1 METRSAWRKVLK
13 DLITYFHDIQKTY
26 EARSKSLY
34 TLSNVI
40 GNINIPP
47 MFLAQGGIGD
57 ATHILQAYHKK
68 AITEG
73 NKAKTIEDEVVA
85 QLTGLRSD
93 LQQKVKEIK
102 SLSGDFKN
110 NVEKESEATRRA
122 VHELHVA
129 LGLANTD
136 PSATSGK
143 GDPFIVKTAVDRQLL
158 RQIDEENYLHRVSLA
173 FLLSKLK
180 LTSTG
185 IFEPRKLRSRIRVH
199 RGGRDPES
207 LQRLCGS
214 SQKGSGRS
222 IRCDREASIWST
234 RNS

>member
-1 METRSAWRKVLK
+1 MANSLENCSAWRKVLK
-13 DLITYFHDIQKTY
+13 DLITYFRDVQKTY
-26 EARSKSLY
+26 EVRSKSLF

-40 GNINIPP
+40 GNINTPP

-57 ATHILQAYHKK
+57 ATQILQTYHKK
-68 AITEG
+68 AINEG
-73 NKAKTIEDEVVA
+73 NKAKTIEDEVVM

-102 SLSGDFKN
+102 GLSGDFKN
-110 NVEKESEATRRA
+110 NVEKETEATRRA
-122 VHELHVA
+122 VQELQAA
-129 LGLANTD
+129 LGLADTD

-173 FLLSKLK
+173 FWLSRLK

-185 IFEPRKLRSRIRVH
+185 ISQPGKLRSRIRVY
-199 RGGRDPES
+199 
-207 LQRLCGS
+207 
-214 SQKGSGRS
+214 
-222 IRCDREASIWST
+222 RCR
-234 RNS
+234 